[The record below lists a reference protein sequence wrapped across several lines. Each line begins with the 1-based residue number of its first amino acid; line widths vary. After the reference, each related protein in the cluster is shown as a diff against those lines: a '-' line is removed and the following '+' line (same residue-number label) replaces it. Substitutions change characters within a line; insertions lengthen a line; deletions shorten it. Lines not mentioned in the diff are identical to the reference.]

1 MIYTGCWDSVKGDYD
16 FSIEVKITE
25 IKGQKI
31 WDFGNQPLKTRWLFN
46 TVPLKTGSTVFK
58 NTKRKLHT
66 IHFPF
71 HTLFL
76 QLYGTSFIV
85 QVSKKLKIKEIKKRS
100 KKSYY
105 HSKCLINRLV
115 CTVHSNNQQCLRDY
129 FREYLWRKNYCNCC
143 NYSKF

>member
-1 MIYTGCWDSVKGDYD
+1 M
-16 FSIEVKITE
+16 
-25 IKGQKI
+25 
-31 WDFGNQPLKTRWLFN
+31 WLFN

-85 QVSKKLKIKEIKKRS
+85 QVSKKLKIKEIKKGQR
-100 KKSYY
+100 KAV
-105 HSKCLINRLV
+105 INQSALSIEGNLV
-115 CTVHSNNQQCLRDY
+115 LTTGL
-129 FREYLWRKNYCNCC
+129 KT
-143 NYSKF
+143 

>member
-85 QVSKKLKIKEIKKRS
+85 QISKKLKIKEIKKVQR
-100 KKSYY
+100 KAV
-105 HSKCLINRLV
+105 INQSAL
-115 CTVHSNNQQCLRDY
+115 SID
-129 FREYLWRKNYCNCC
+129 
-143 NYSKF
+143 